1 VAWGKP
7 PHESVTVPKLNV
19 VIDIELFGS
28 FNGCGIIKV
37 IVREFGY
44 NGIELPVDADDVG
57 AIIWHCAAS
66 HEWAG
71 CKSCHRDAATSR
83 KILQPLA
90 IN

>member
-57 AIIWHCAAS
+57 AIIWHCAAP
-66 HEWAG
+66 HEWRGANLVTVN
-71 CKSCHRDAATSR
+71 AATSR
-83 KILQPLA
+83 KTLQPLA